1 MGTNLSG
8 FPVKES
14 CLLLGTPGEGPGSQG
29 SSTRV
34 AAVKSPRSRPLS
46 FHQAHIPSPGMSLI
60 FHPELPAVGDK
71 AVSRGRGVWPRPPTP
86 SHDCHRRSLT
96 NEPCHL
102 CRRRVHNR
110 GLMLPRSC
118 LPFWTGALGRP
129 GRGAGWE
136 RGGQARP
143 GAPCCPRPRP
153 ACQELGAPLQP
164 ETPPPKVCHGP

>member
-14 CLLLGTPGEGPGSQG
+14 CLLLGTPGEGPVSQR

-71 AVSRGRGVWPRPPTP
+71 AVSRGGGSLAAAPDPEPRLSSQISDKRALSSLLSAGAQSRPYASPQLLTFLDGSP
-86 SHDCHRRSLT
+86 GPAGARRTGPARCSLL
-96 NEPCHL
+96 PAPAA
-102 CRRRVHNR
+102 
-110 GLMLPRSC
+110 GLP
-118 LPFWTGALGRP
+118 GALSTP
-129 GRGAGWE
+129 LAGD
-136 RGGQARP
+136 
-143 GAPCCPRPRP
+143 
-153 ACQELGAPLQP
+153 
-164 ETPPPKVCHGP
+164 TTPKVCHGQ